1 MKFLFP
7 STIASFGSFI
17 APGAKV
23 PNEMQQMPTTNP
35 GFWTRADVARR
46 YASLTGCDLDYLPP
60 MRVLALFKL
69 GIVFLQLHRQWV
81 NGAVKDDRY
90 AGFARLGENMLQI
103 ARGVSTG
110 EVT

>member
-1 MKFLFP
+1 
-7 STIASFGSFI
+7 
-17 APGAKV
+17 
-23 PNEMQQMPTTNP
+23 
-35 GFWTRADVARR
+35 
-46 YASLTGCDLDYLPP
+46 